1 MSQFS
6 DRLKQFTVKLPELDG
21 QGVLVRGGF
30 IITAAH
36 CFQWDYND
44 GAGMALGDHVPV
56 VVSTASGKQF
66 RCGPYFVDIANDLAV
81 LGMLDNQVFVDDCD
95 KFETFCDENEGFDVC
110 RTLPPPYEDFP
121 LEVWSHEG
129 FSFDCTGSIWDP
141 IARYVFMQGPVKGG
155 TSGGPILTKSG
166 HLLSIVSNSSNAR
179 GCEVESDEDQIGR
192 NPILW
197 KCLPEFI
204 REQLE

>member
-1 MSQFS
+1 MPNSGFTEDLPVSAPSAVMPNTVPTLAEKTSTHPEGKFFS
-6 DRLKQFTVKLPELDG
+6 HP
-21 QGVLVRGGF
+21 
-30 IITAAH
+30 
-36 CFQWDYND
+36 
-44 GAGMALGDHVPV
+44 
-56 VVSTASGKQF
+56 
-66 RCGPYFVDIANDLAV
+66 
-81 LGMLDNQVFVDDCD
+81 
-95 KFETFCDENEGFDVC
+95 
-110 RTLPPPYEDFP
+110 EDFP